1 MQRSLNGVTA
11 LKPFTIRSSNNDRR
25 KSLQPR
31 SFPLLRRKHRRVIT
45 KKEERVG
52 SERRMVGIEMIES
65 NLPQDEFQ
73 QYFKDYHHEN

>member
-11 LKPFTIRSSNNDRR
+11 LKPFMIRSSNNDRR

-31 SFPLLRRKHRRVIT
+31 SFPLLRRKHRRGIT
-45 KKEERVG
+45 KEERVG